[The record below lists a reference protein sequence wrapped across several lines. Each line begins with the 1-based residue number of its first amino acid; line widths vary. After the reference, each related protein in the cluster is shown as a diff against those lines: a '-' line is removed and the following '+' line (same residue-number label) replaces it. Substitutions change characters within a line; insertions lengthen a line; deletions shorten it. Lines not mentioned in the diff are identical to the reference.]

1 MDAVSSRLWP
11 ESDRL
16 CWFPAGWDLDAQ
28 AAGVNV
34 FFLYFYYANNRN
46 GGIPFEKKNYAHATW
61 WLCGGNLQVLPCT
74 PRKSI
79 HVIGFMPVKRLAHRS
94 QVRHIHV

>member
-46 GGIPFEKKNYAHATW
+46 GGIPFEKKTMPMRP
-61 WLCGGNLQVLPCT
+61 GGFVAAIYRCCPALLANLST
-74 PRKSI
+74 
-79 HVIGFMPVKRLAHRS
+79 
-94 QVRHIHV
+94 